1 MIHIFRGKVMKKK
14 IMVVDDHLDQTFT
27 LKQALE
33 ENSNEFEVIG
43 VNSGEKC
50 LEILKCGNN
59 PDIILTESFMSG
71 MNGWELLEKLK
82 KNPEWKKIQVAFL
95 TAWEEID
102 NNKFKNSDIEG
113 FFQKPF
119 DINHLTER
127 INTIMKK

>member
-1 MIHIFRGKVMKKK
+1 MKKK

-50 LEILKCGNN
+50 LEILKCGNI